1 MTNFLQNVI
10 DAISL
15 GSLFAL
21 LALGVALLYGIMR
34 LINFAHGELIMIG
47 GYALF
52 LFADIPFVVR
62 IALVVGAVVVAALG
76 MERVAFRPV
85 RGASDDTLLVTSF
98 ALSFL
103 LSNIALVVF
112 GSRPRGVRL
121 PGFFSDSVTIGDLRI
136 SVLSILTVCVTIVL
150 VGGLALMLKRTTI
163 GIQMRAAAEDFN
175 MARLLGVRANR
186 IIAAA
191 FAISGLLAAA
201 AAFLLVA
208 QSGSVSPLIGLS
220 PVLIAFIATIL
231 GGLGSLPGSVLAAF
245 TLGVLTVALEAL
257 LPVSLRPY
265 RDAFVYGIVFTILLV
280 RPNGLLTVKS
290 AQVRV

>member
-1 MTNFLQNVI
+1 MTEFLQNVV
-10 DAISL
+10 DAVSL

-52 LFADIPFVVR
+52 LFADIPFSVR
-62 IALVVGAVVVAALG
+62 IALVVAAVVVAALA

-98 ALSFL
+98 AVSFL
-103 LSNIALVVF
+103 LSNLALVIF
-112 GSRPRGVRL
+112 GARPRGIRL
-121 PGFFSDSVTIGDLRI
+121 PDIFSESVQVGDLRI
-136 SVLSILTVCVTIVL
+136 SALSIITVAVTVVL
-150 VGGLALMLKRTTI
+150 VGGLALLLKRTTI
-163 GIQMRAAAEDFN
+163 GVQMRAAAEDFN

-191 FAISGLLAAA
+191 FAISGVLAAA
-201 AAFLLVA
+201 AALLVVA
-208 QSGSVSPLIGLS
+208 QGGTVTPLIGLS

-257 LPVSLRPY
+257 LPASLRPY
-265 RDAFVYGIVFTILLV
+265 RDAFVYGIVFLILLV

-290 AQVRV
+290 AQARV